1 MAAKSFSISF
11 DQAADTPLKIVPKN
25 TWVKINNF
33 KNPCRLLEI
42 SPQSLTLDVTSE
54 PETLSLHAGQNIKI
68 QILNIAEEKEKP
80 FELRVTIFYIN
91 DSECLCQIPLFVNN
105 EQILVDK
112 IILEIQ
118 KNEIGIKNNS
128 VRKNKNADHDENAA
142 PLIPTD
148 ENIAPILNNLIAML
162 PNETKGTEEHVTASQ
177 ITNIPKST
185 YNYQQVDLSKL
196 FDDAHTIS
204 DEQEEQEE
212 YKEEEEETSPASRL
226 LSNFHPLALLRYS
239 IINKFVLDNLP
250 DAYPEETKKIEEA
263 QLDPNEVNINEF
275 MGDGTDH
282 AMGNTKSDRKKRK
295 IKELKRRVQPGAD
308 DVANFLPSNLI
319 EEMSMP
325 DFMANI
331 DKTNEYDYNLSNQT
345 KQPVDKDAAFDNYY
359 EFSSEL
365 PPELVFELMQKAKKR
380 KEEYEGLE
388 AKYKTDEYGYT
399 MVDEENY
406 EAVDDDEYVLGKFDD
421 LLKNKR
427 RIKLNLNDDAD
438 YVAMTDE
445 EKDEAFI
452 EKLNSQTSEQ
462 KGDEKPKF
470 NFKLDI

>member
-11 DQAADTPLKIVPKN
+11 DQATDTPLKIVPKN
-25 TWVKINNF
+25 TWVRINNF

-42 SPQSLTLDVTSE
+42 SPQSLTLDVRNE
-54 PETLSLHAGQNIKI
+54 PETLTLHAGQNIKI
-68 QILNIAEEKEKP
+68 QILNISEEKEKP

-91 DSECLCQIPLFVNN
+91 DTECLCQIPLFVNN

-118 KNEIGIKNNS
+118 KNEIGIKNNAA
-128 VRKNKNADHDENAA
+128 RRNRNTDKDDNAA

-162 PNETKGTEEHVTASQ
+162 PNETSGDAEDRVTANQ

-196 FDDAHTIS
+196 FDDAHNFS
-204 DEQEEQEE
+204 DSHEEGEEE
-212 YKEEEEETSPASRL
+212 YEEEEEETSYTSQM
-226 LSNFHPLALLRYS
+226 LSSFHPLALLRYS
-239 IINKFVLDNLP
+239 IVNKFLLDNLP
-250 DAYPEETKKIEEA
+250 DQYPDETKKIEEV
-263 QLDPNEVNINEF
+263 QLDVEKLNKN
-275 MGDGTDH
+275 GSDGET
-282 AMGNTKSDRKKRK
+282 AEKKSARRKKK
-295 IKELKRRVQPGAD
+295 IKELKKHASSD
-308 DVANFLPSNLI
+308 DIENFLPSNLI
-319 EEMSMP
+319 EEMAMP

-331 DKTNEYDYNLSNQT
+331 DKTNEFDYDLSNQAV
-345 KQPVDKDAAFDNYY
+345 QPVDKDAAFDQYY

-365 PPELVFELMQKAKKR
+365 PPELVFELMQKAKKK

-388 AKYKTDEYGYT
+388 TKYRTDEYGYT

-406 EAVDDDEYVLGKFDD
+406 EGVDDDEYVLGKFDN

-427 RIKLNLNDDAD
+427 VIKFNLNDDTD
-438 YVAMTDE
+438 YVAMTNE
-445 EKDEAFI
+445 EKDEKFI
-452 EKLNSQTSEQ
+452 EQLNSQNQDQDQ
-462 KGDEKPKF
+462 KGTKQGTFK
-470 NFKLDI
+470 FKLDI

>member
-11 DQAADTPLKIVPKN
+11 DQATDTPLKIVPKN

-42 SPQSLTLDVTSE
+42 SPQSLTLDVRNE
-54 PETLSLHAGQNIKI
+54 PETLTLHAGQNIKI
-68 QILNIAEEKEKP
+68 QLLNIAEEKEKP
-80 FELRVTIFYIN
+80 FELHVTIFYIN

-105 EQILVDK
+105 EQTLVDK

-128 VRKNKNADHDENAA
+128 ARKNKSADSDENAA

-162 PNETKGTEEHVTASQ
+162 PNETKGTDEHVTASQ

-196 FDDAHTIS
+196 FDDAHNIS
-204 DEQEEQEE
+204 DAQEENEQEEE
-212 YKEEEEETSPASRL
+212 YEEESPAPRVRST
-226 LSNFHPLALLRYS
+226 FHTLALLRYS
-239 IINKFVLDNLP
+239 IVNKFLLDNFADP
-250 DAYPEETKKIEEA
+250 YPEETKKIEAE
-263 QLDPNEVNINEF
+263 QPDLDEVNKNEF
-275 MGDGTDH
+275 VSDVINH
-282 AMGNTKSDRKKRK
+282 AAGKNARKKKK
-295 IKELKRRVQPGAD
+295 IKELKRHNYASPD

-331 DKTNEYDYNLSNQT
+331 DKTNEYGYNLSDKAKT
-345 KQPVDKDAAFDNYY
+345 PVDKDAAFDNYY

-365 PPELVFELMQKAKKR
+365 PPELIFELMQKAKKR

-388 AKYKTDEYGYT
+388 TKYKTDEYGYT

-406 EAVDDDEYVLGKFDD
+406 EAVDDDEYVLGKFDN

-427 RIKLNLNDDAD
+427 VIKLNLNDDAD

-445 EKDEAFI
+445 EKDEKFL
-452 EKLNSQTSEQ
+452 EQLNSQSQDQ
-462 KGDEKPKF
+462 KSNEKSKF
-470 NFKLDI
+470 KFKLDI